1 MADLFIL
8 FVLSLCWFSYI
19 FTCMVKSKLVKQ
31 EVSCTVMLL
40 PLVSVLRTLVPDSI
54 WPLEH
59 YIQVR
64 LDFITSERRRQTQA
78 SGRSLEVKMPT
89 NVVDR
94 SPGHVRRAGWPCSC
108 PLCRSR
114 SWPPEPR
121 SLSRSIHP
129 VRRSG
134 TRSWE
139 RPDEIIMFATDLLF

>member
-1 MADLFIL
+1 
-8 FVLSLCWFSYI
+8 
-19 FTCMVKSKLVKQ
+19 MVKSKLVKQ

-59 YIQVR
+59 YIQVC

-94 SPGHVRRAGWPCSC
+94 SPGHVRRAG
-108 PLCRSR
+108 
-114 SWPPEPR
+114 
-121 SLSRSIHP
+121 
-129 VRRSG
+129 
-134 TRSWE
+134 
-139 RPDEIIMFATDLLF
+139 

>member
-59 YIQVR
+59 YIQVC

-108 PLCRSR
+108 PWCRSR
-114 SWPPEPR
+114 SWPLEPR

>member
-59 YIQVR
+59 YIQVC

-108 PLCRSR
+108 PWCRSR

>member
-54 WPLEH
+54 WPLER

-108 PLCRSR
+108 PWCRSR